1 MTGARV
7 LVIEDDAN
15 NLDVAERII
24 RAAGHEPIAATDGAA
39 GLAAARTHHPDAILV
54 DLLLPQVDGW
64 TIARTLRQEEWARE
78 VPIIAVSALARSQ
91 EREAALRA
99 GCDAYLSKPFTPDEL
114 TRIIAGTLVRERVA
128 AS

>member
-1 MTGARV
+1 MLGGQATVCADGEDAVREALERPPTLVLLDLMLPRVSGWEVAR
-7 LVIEDDAN
+7 
-15 NLDVAERII
+15 R
-24 RAAGHEPIAATDGAA
+24 
-39 GLAAARTHHPDAILV
+39 
-54 DLLLPQVDGW
+54 
-64 TIARTLRQEEWARE
+64 LRQNPRVRG

-91 EREAALRA
+91 EREAALLA